1 MAGYGVDS
9 GQMGSVA
16 GQIDTIQEDVGNAA
30 KEVGK
35 SDIVAADFG
44 RIHHQHGEPFTT
56 LITKLGTLV
65 SAESDVMS
73 QYSKILR
80 DTKSEYDD
88 TEWTNSDIFG
98 KVDDA

>member
-1 MAGYGVDS
+1 MTGYGVDS

-16 GQIDTIQEDVGNAA
+16 GQIDTIQGGVSDASE
-30 KEVGK
+30 KVGK
-35 SDIVAADFG
+35 SDIVAKDFG
-44 RIHHQHGEPFTT
+44 RIHTQHGEPFTA
-56 LITKLGTLV
+56 LITKLGKLV

-73 QYSKILR
+73 QYSTILR
-80 DTKSEYDD
+80 DTQSEYDA